1 MKHQTK
7 PNQTINI
14 KWYPQFFLAIF
25 FLLISQMAFTQPPP
39 NNPPEGYNHYPF
51 DVPVVISPPGEA
63 DGTIRFET
71 INNTGCSAEFHNWF
85 HVGRRNKNTGAI
97 DNIVTPEVNFV
108 LGPGQNGSITNF
120 ELFTYW
126 GLPSIDDPSTY
137 EYVILSTGVYLKFG
151 SMSGYMTLLPNASGT
166 TVLVPRNPPPCDCFV
181 FHISSNGSKVTLRL
195 DPCE

>member
-1 MKHQTK
+1 
-7 PNQTINI
+7 
-14 KWYPQFFLAIF
+14 
-25 FLLISQMAFTQPPP
+25 MAFTQPPP

-51 DVPVVISPPGEA
+51 DAPVVISPPGEA

-85 HVGRRNKNTGAI
+85 HVGVRNKGTGAI
-97 DNIVTPEVNFV
+97 VSVITTTSVPFE
-108 LGPGQNGSITNF
+108 LAGGQNGSVTNW
-120 ELFTYW
+120 ELFDHW
-126 GLPSIDDPSTY
+126 NLPTLDPAQE

-166 TVLVPRNPPPCDCFV
+166 TVMVPGNPPPCDCFV